1 MTNLLSAIIP
11 ITRFDKGEA
20 DKIFSEVKKSGTQV
34 VIKNDVPE

>member
-1 MTNLLSAIIP
+1 MINVLSAIIP
-11 ITRFDKGEA
+11 IGRFDRGEV